1 MTTLGFGQ
9 SVGQIVQMAY
19 VVEDMRAAIDWWVR
33 DCHVGPWFL
42 IERFSGPGQRYRGR
56 PATAAISL
64 AMSFAGHMNIE
75 LLQPLDDQ
83 PSVFKE
89 VVDRRGYG
97 FHHVGIAA
105 GDVDIERAAYEARG
119 YRVAFEAPVPS
130 GGSVYYLDDGHD
142 DHGFVELI
150 PATPGMDEMFTRL
163 WQAAAAWNGA
173 DPVRPFA

>member
-42 IERFSGPGQRYRGR
+42 IERFSGPGQLYRGR

-105 GDVDIERAAYEARG
+105 GDVDIERAA
-119 YRVAFEAPVPS
+119 
-130 GGSVYYLDDGHD
+130 
-142 DHGFVELI
+142 
-150 PATPGMDEMFTRL
+150 TRHAAIASRSKRL
-163 WQAAAAWNGA
+163 CPAAARSITSTMAMTIT
-173 DPVRPFA
+173 DLSS